1 MIAICDEMKNS
12 PRSVMIKTRNNV
24 LSSNK
29 CSLVVNIKCFK
40 KIKAKKKSMRNF
52 NKKMY
57 AIESFLIKK
66 NHALFVK
73 KKVLICNSLFIVY
86 LNEPSGE

>member
-1 MIAICDEMKNS
+1 
-12 PRSVMIKTRNNV
+12 
-24 LSSNK
+24 
-29 CSLVVNIKCFK
+29 
-40 KIKAKKKSMRNF
+40 MRNF